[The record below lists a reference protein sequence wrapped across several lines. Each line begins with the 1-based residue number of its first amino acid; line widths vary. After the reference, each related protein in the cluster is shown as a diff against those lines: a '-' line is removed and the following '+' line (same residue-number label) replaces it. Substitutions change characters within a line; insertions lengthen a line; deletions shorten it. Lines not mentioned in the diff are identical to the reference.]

1 MECNILQVENITKKY
16 KDFYALNDVSFSIK
30 QGEIFGLIGENGA
43 GKSSLMRIIAGASKE
58 ISGKVVLLGKTGKEL
73 SSARKHM
80 GVIIENPSYYGDMS
94 AIENL
99 ELIRL
104 AKGLKEK
111 EIVLKTLQMVG
122 LSEFATRKVG
132 KFSLGMRQRLGLASV
147 LIGSPKFIILDE
159 PTNGLDPNGIVDIRN
174 TILRLNQEYGITFL
188 ISSHILTEL
197 HQVATKYGILH
208 KGQLKAEYTS
218 KELEKQ
224 CRAVHILRHRE
235 DVSKIL
241 EYLKRFHIEIVL
253 EEENKLIFTTREDIP
268 EQFLKQL
275 IQEDFNII
283 EYHMELETLE
293 EYFVRLTQKGG
304 K

>member
-1 MECNILQVENITKKY
+1 MECNVLQVENITKKY
-16 KDFYALNDVSFSIK
+16 KDFYALNDISFSIK

-58 ISGKVVLLGKTGKEL
+58 TSGKVVLLGKTGKEL

-80 GVIIENPSYYGDMS
+80 GVIIEHPSYYGDMS

-104 AKGLKEK
+104 AKGLKDK
-111 EIVLKTLQMVG
+111 EIVLKILQMVG

-208 KGQLKAEYTS
+208 RGQLKAEYTS

-224 CRAVHILRHRE
+224 CRAVHILRYRE
-235 DVSKIL
+235 DVDKIL